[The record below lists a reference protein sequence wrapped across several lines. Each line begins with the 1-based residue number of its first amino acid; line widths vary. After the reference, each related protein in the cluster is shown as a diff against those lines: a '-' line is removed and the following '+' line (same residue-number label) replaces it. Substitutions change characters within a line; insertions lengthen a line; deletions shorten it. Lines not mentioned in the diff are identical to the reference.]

1 MTLCREEPVAVPKT
15 SVTSER
21 PREDSRADLVRV
33 LRTQVRTGRY
43 RTEPEALAEQLLAWF
58 GDVSD

>member
-1 MTLCREEPVAVPKT
+1 MAVPKT